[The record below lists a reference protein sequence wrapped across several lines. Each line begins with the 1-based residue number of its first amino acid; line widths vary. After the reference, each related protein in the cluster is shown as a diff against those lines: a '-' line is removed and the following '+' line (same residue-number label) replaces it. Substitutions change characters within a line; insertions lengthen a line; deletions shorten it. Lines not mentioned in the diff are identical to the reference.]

1 MNVVPPS
8 SASGPATSAEP
19 PTPQADWASMR
30 QHFAPQPGMLSALIG
45 VAHQTLPGVAQQLH
59 LALQDEDAARLA
71 KVAHEIKGIAL
82 NLRAPGLTELAA
94 HTQDLA
100 RKAAPEAIDS
110 GQRLRTHLSGFMAQL
125 TSVASAPSVLSG
137 AQ

>member
-19 PTPQADWASMR
+19 STPLADWASMQ

-45 VAHQTLPGVAQQLH
+45 VAHQTLPGVAQQLY
-59 LALQDEDAARLA
+59 LALQDEDTDRLA

-100 RKAAPEAIDS
+100 RKAAPEAIDC
-110 GQRLRTHLSGFMAQL
+110 GQRLRTHLSGFMAQMA
-125 TSVASAPSVLSG
+125 TAADAPCALPG
-137 AQ
+137 GQ